1 MALGDLNC
9 QPHGTNAIHNCFHD
23 YMTPSAFARSLYDQH
38 AAPAYSTPLKS
49 KTRTFANELLAILFP
64 HFAEERFSAP
74 QQIEASLTL
83 CQKGLEDILFS
94 VDDAF
99 KECSDTEASAFMNA
113 LPEIHGDLLMDAEAI
128 CAGDPAARTVDEV
141 ILAYPGFMAITLF
154 RFAHQLHRQ
163 NIPLI
168 PRILTEYA
176 HQITG
181 IDIHPGAM
189 IGKSFC
195 IDHGTGVVIGETS
208 TIGNN
213 VKIYQGVTLGA
224 LSVSKTMSE
233 TKRHPTIEDNVVIYA
248 QAVILGGKT
257 VIGHHSTIGGN
268 VWLTQ
273 SVPPYS
279 LVVHHDEIKLHNNEP
294 IFDPISLM

>member
-1 MALGDLNC
+1 
-9 QPHGTNAIHNCFHD
+9 
-23 YMTPSAFARSLYDQH
+23 MTPSVFAQTLYDQH
-38 AAPAYSTPLKS
+38 AAPAYTLPLKS
-49 KTRTFANELLAILFP
+49 KSRTFANALLSLLFP

-74 QQIEASLTL
+74 VQIEASLML
-83 CQKGLEDILFS
+83 QQKELEDIL
-94 VDDAF
+94 
-99 KECSDTEASAFMNA
+99 ASFADA
-113 LPEIHGDLLMDAEAI
+113 LPESATSIAAQFMNVLPSIHEDLLLDAEAI
-128 CAGDPAARTVDEV
+128 CTGDPAARSIDEV
-141 ILAYPGFMAITLF
+141 ILAYPGFMAITMY
-154 RFAHQLHRQ
+154 RFAHQLHIQ
-163 NIPLI
+163 NVPLI

-176 HQITG
+176 HQLTG

-208 TIGNN
+208 HIGNN
-213 VKIYQGVTLGA
+213 VKMYQGVTLGA

-257 VIGHHSTIGGN
+257 VIGHNSVIGGN

-273 SVPPYS
+273 SVPPFS
-279 LVVHHDEIKLHNNEP
+279 LVVHHDEIKLHENEP
-294 IFDPISLM
+294 VFDPISLM